1 MKLPDFLFWKRHKWV
16 RSVLDHPSWKPL
28 RGREAACNCLH
39 SQTGEVHRQP
49 VLSVDVQI
57 SGDWLTDRY
66 PEADLLSSTFYK
78 VDSPWDYTDE
88 GEDLGVNCPFIRK
101 QFSVPYFI
109 MKVFKHKKVGKTWT
123 VNTHTPAIQTL
134 WLTLCCVCFGTHLS
148 ILEDSFWTVKRT
160 VQCHS
165 PLKDRTPGEHGGE
178 ICTG

>member
-1 MKLPDFLFWKRHKWV
+1 M
-16 RSVLDHPSWKPL
+16 
-28 RGREAACNCLH
+28 
-39 SQTGEVHRQP
+39 
-49 VLSVDVQI
+49 
-57 SGDWLTDRY
+57 
-66 PEADLLSSTFYK
+66 LSSTFYK

-88 GEDLGVNCPFIRK
+88 GEDLRVHCSSFSNLLMFEHFHNKIWDRK
-101 QFSVPYFI
+101 LFSDERAI
-109 MKVFKHKKVGKTWT
+109 
-123 VNTHTPAIQTL
+123 NTHTPAIQTL